1 MFRTGFWDLC
11 LSFLCIPN
19 SQDKVTNYCFCCIC
33 RSTRKENICHFVW
46 LLGILCY
53 GPDWILWIIVDNVQ
67 VFMLN
72 WFRKGRSV
80 CSAHLLNS
88 ITPQNPKNAQLLI
101 CVMRCFSFLFFI
113 IILYTIAM
121 KYSNEFQEFLNLKN
135 AFESLPNE
143 ALNDVCRYST
153 EKKSVSKQQ
162 QPSSGFLS
170 IEPKS
175 ILICKINTR
184 KCLLLAQQIYS
195 NQSSAMKLRNRKG
208 EL

>member
-1 MFRTGFWDLC
+1 
-11 LSFLCIPN
+11 
-19 SQDKVTNYCFCCIC
+19 
-33 RSTRKENICHFVW
+33 
-46 LLGILCY
+46 
-53 GPDWILWIIVDNVQ
+53 
-67 VFMLN
+67 
-72 WFRKGRSV
+72 
-80 CSAHLLNS
+80 
-88 ITPQNPKNAQLLI
+88 
-101 CVMRCFSFLFFI
+101 
-113 IILYTIAM
+113 M